1 VPEKPAAGL
10 ELQRIRDLADELEST
25 GYALKFLSDYFC
37 MLPGRLER
45 ILGGLRESDAEA
57 ASDAILSLKITSSM
71 SGALDTESCCRA
83 LEQMVRAGRFDLAIE
98 TSQCLKAY
106 VSALVDATPSLLRE
120 ARMDL
125 HQRHRTADGASPRR

>member
-1 VPEKPAAGL
+1 MPEKPAAGL

-25 GYALKFLSDYFC
+25 GYALKFLGDYFS

-45 ILGGLRESDAEA
+45 ILRGLRESDTKA

-71 SGALDTESCCRA
+71 TGALDTESCCRA
-83 LEQMVRAGRFDLAIE
+83 LAQMVRAGRFDLAFE
-98 TSQCLKAY
+98 TSQCLKAN
-106 VSALVDATPSLLRE
+106 VSALVDAAPSLLRE

-125 HQRHRTADGASPRR
+125 HERHRTAEASPRR